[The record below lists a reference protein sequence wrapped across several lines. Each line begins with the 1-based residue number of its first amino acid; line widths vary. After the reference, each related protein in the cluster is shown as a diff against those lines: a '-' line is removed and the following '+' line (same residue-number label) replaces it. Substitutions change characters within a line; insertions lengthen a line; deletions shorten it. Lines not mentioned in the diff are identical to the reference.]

1 MRLALYVAAAVLAGT
16 VAASA
21 QMAPPIPMTPRQFE
35 SSSTG
40 QSVTLVVRVDRLAR
54 TSVDAE
60 LLERLDDSHYRTTG
74 KRVALYLPAETSFV
88 MGTMADLR
96 PGAIV
101 FVYAVTTT
109 AAHADVKRVIVVT
122 RYVTVE

>member
-1 MRLALYVAAAVLAGT
+1 MRFLLYVVAAMLAGT
-16 VAASA
+16 VTANA

-40 QSVTLVVRVDRLAR
+40 QSVTLVVRLERLAR

-60 LLERLDDSHYRTTG
+60 LLERVDDSHYRTTG
-74 KRVALYLPAETSFV
+74 KRVALYLPAETTFV
-88 MGTMADLR
+88 MGTMSDLK

-109 AAHADVKRVIVVT
+109 AAHADVKKIIVVT
-122 RYVTVE
+122 PYVTVE